1 VAGIEDDRVTT
12 IAFDQFD
19 AVDMRVGRVVDA
31 RDFPKARK
39 PAYKLWIDFGEYGI
53 RTSSAQI
60 TGHYVKEDL
69 IGRLVVAVTNFP
81 PRKIADFSSEVLVL
95 GASDGEGQIV
105 LLNLDREVPLG
116 MKIS

>member
-1 VAGIEDDRVTT
+1 VAT
-12 IAFDQFD
+12 IDFDHFD
-19 AVDMRVGRVVDA
+19 AVDLRVGRVVDA

-39 PAYKLWIDFGEYGI
+39 PAYKLWIDFGQHGV

-60 TGHYVKEDL
+60 TRHYLKEDL

-81 PRKIADFSSEVLVL
+81 PRRIADFSSEVLVL
-95 GASDGEGQIV
+95 GAADGDGQIV

-116 MKIS
+116 TKIS